1 MAPGVRDAFRT
12 LFREHTPDADGTAA
26 ERWLDG
32 LVRDGRYIEDV
43 YATG

>member
-12 LFREHTPDADGTAA
+12 LFREHTPD
-26 ERWLDG
+26 G